1 MGFHAFDHP
10 YDRLGRRVAVLCPR
24 TTTRVDFSL
33 VNGNKYYR
41 VSSSQKAHAG
51 NIGSNV
57 RKSKRDGNENVELE
71 LATAK
76 GLTCIMKHFE
86 PK

>member
-10 YDRLGRRVAVLCPR
+10 YDRLGRRVAMLCPR

-41 VSSSQKAHAG
+41 VSSSQKAMQE
-51 NIGSNV
+51 I
-57 RKSKRDGNENVELE
+57 
-71 LATAK
+71 
-76 GLTCIMKHFE
+76 
-86 PK
+86 